1 MKNWYEFLCEPLV
14 SSYESK
20 IGNLQLFRFYL
31 KMQRTAKHSRCIARQ
46 TTVKEYLF
54 GWLQLVM
61 FRRKQQTPQSVRK
74 QQMPQSVRTIASL
87 QQQFLMEELSGLL
100 GHKDMNNFLQTTRL
114 SIELKEKFFYW
125 EFNTRFPY
133 QSSRDGVLREA
144 VNARMKQSHLQL
156 SIDITMMRGGLV
168 IATH

>member
-1 MKNWYEFLCEPLV
+1 
-14 SSYESK
+14 
-20 IGNLQLFRFYL
+20 
-31 KMQRTAKHSRCIARQ
+31 MQRTAKHSRCIARQ

-61 FRRKQQTPQSVRK
+61 FRRKQQT
-74 QQMPQSVRTIASL
+74 PQSVRTIASL